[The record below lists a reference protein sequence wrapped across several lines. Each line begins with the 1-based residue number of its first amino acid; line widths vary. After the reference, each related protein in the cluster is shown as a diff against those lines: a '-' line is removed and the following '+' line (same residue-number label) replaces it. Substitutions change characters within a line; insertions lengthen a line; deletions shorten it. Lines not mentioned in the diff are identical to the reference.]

1 MRQPERDQDPEGG
14 TTAIGSTEEGPA
26 LRDATETAAR
36 IEADE
41 AAALE
46 VRDRLHAAPLPTI
59 PADEAIRPYLAD
71 AELVHGLRPRA
82 ILKAPGDDR
91 ALGYGGTLYLT
102 SRRLLHLGQVTVNV
116 RLTDIVETS
125 IAGERLLVTLSDGE
139 GLILD
144 VDRPRQLRAEIA
156 AAIRALRP

>member
-1 MRQPERDQDPEGG
+1 MHRAGRDQEP
-14 TTAIGSTEEGPA
+14 TATAAGSTEEAPA

-36 IEADE
+36 IAADE

-59 PADEAIRPYLAD
+59 DADETVMPQLAD
-71 AELVHGLRPRA
+71 GELVHDLRARA

-102 SRRLLHLGQVTVNV
+102 SRSLLHLGQVTVNV
-116 RLTDIVETS
+116 RLTDIVEIS
-125 IAGERLLVTLSDGE
+125 LAGERLLVTLSDGE
-139 GLILD
+139 GLVLD
-144 VDRPRQLRAEIA
+144 VDRPRQLRAEMA
-156 AAIRALRP
+156 AAIRAVRG

>member
-1 MRQPERDQDPEGG
+1 MQFGERDQDPAA
-14 TTAIGSTEEGPA
+14 TATGSAEEDPA
-26 LRDATETAAR
+26 LRDATATASR

-46 VRDRLHAAPLPTI
+46 VRDRLHAASLPAMM
-59 PADEAIRPYLAD
+59 PDAVVRAHLAD
-71 AELVHGLRPRA
+71 GELVHDLRARA

-102 SRRLLHLGQVTVNV
+102 SRRLLHIGQVTVNV
-116 RLTDIVETS
+116 QLTDIVETS
-125 IAGERLLVTLSDGE
+125 LAGERLLVTLSDGE
-139 GLILD
+139 GLVLD

-156 AAIRALRP
+156 AAIRAVRP

>member
-46 VRDRLHAAPLPTI
+46 VRDRLHAAPLSTLT
-59 PADEAIRPYLAD
+59 ADDAVRPHLD
-71 AELVHGLRPRA
+71 DGELLHDLRQRA

-116 RLTDIVETS
+116 RLTDIVESS
-125 IAGERLLVTLSDGE
+125 IAGERLLVSLADGE
-139 GLILD
+139 GLVLD

>member
-1 MRQPERDQDPEGG
+1 MRQPERDQEPEGG
-14 TTAIGSTEEGPA
+14 PTAIGSTEEGPA

-46 VRDRLHAAPLPTI
+46 VRDRLQAAPLPTI
-59 PADEAIRPYLAD
+59 TADDAVRPHLAD
-71 AELVHGLRPRA
+71 DEVVHGLRTRA

-102 SRRLLHLGQVTVNV
+102 SQRLLHLGQVTMNV
-116 RLTDIVETS
+116 RLDDIVETS
-125 IAGERLLVTLSDGE
+125 LAGERLLVTLSDGE
-139 GLILD
+139 GLMLD
-144 VDRPRQLRAEIA
+144 VDRPRQLRAEVA